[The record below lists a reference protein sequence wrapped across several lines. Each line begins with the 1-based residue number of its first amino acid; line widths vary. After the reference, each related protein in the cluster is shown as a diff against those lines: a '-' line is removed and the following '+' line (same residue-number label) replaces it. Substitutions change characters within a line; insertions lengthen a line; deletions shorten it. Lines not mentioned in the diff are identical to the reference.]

1 MEIKEKT
8 IKEKTFLDF
17 FSDFIVIAIKFL
29 IGFCFCCIATIPFLF
44 LLHLYC
50 LEKYGSFLTFTLYD
64 VCFLAI
70 SNIIFWLKIYHDSR
84 ETKK

>member
-50 LEKYGSFLTFTLYD
+50 
-64 VCFLAI
+64 
-70 SNIIFWLKIYHDSR
+70 
-84 ETKK
+84 